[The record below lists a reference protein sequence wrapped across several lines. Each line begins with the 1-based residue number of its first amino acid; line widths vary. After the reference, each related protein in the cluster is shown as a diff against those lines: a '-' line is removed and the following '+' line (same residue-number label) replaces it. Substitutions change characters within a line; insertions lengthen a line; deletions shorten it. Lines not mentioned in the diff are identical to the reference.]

1 MAART
6 TTALNPAPNTAARRR
21 FLGAASAL
29 LLPVVATTVPRL
41 AQAATI
47 LAVRTWPAEE
57 YTRVTLELDSELK
70 AEHFVLDGPHR
81 LVVDIEGLRMD
92 AAINDLITRIQP
104 QDPYIA
110 SIRAAQNRPDVV
122 RLVLDLKQAIAPQVF
137 TLKPIGDYQY
147 RLVLDLYP
155 RVAQD
160 PILALLE
167 QHATP
172 PGQSIDSD
180 DPLAQILENIAR
192 NQAGAA
198 SGSMSPSW
206 PDNAAMLPPP
216 APPRSGQTPSAPPQ
230 STARPITGPT
240 TRPTTKQPTTKP
252 ATRPAPPA
260 RSATPAKP
268 ARTRTRLI
276 AIDPGH
282 GGEDPGAI
290 GPGGTREKDVAL
302 QIARRLKAKID
313 AQPNLRAYLTRD
325 GDYFVPLHVRVQ
337 KARRVKADLFVSIH
351 ADAWVKPS
359 ARGASV
365 FALSERGAT
374 STAARWLADKENAAD
389 LIGGI
394 NLGSQNKQVAQVLL
408 DLSTTA
414 QINDSL
420 KVGGQVLNQLK
431 TVNRLHKPQ
440 VEQAGFAVLKAPD
453 IPSILV
459 ETAFISNPEEEKLL
473 KTPAHQERLATAMLT
488 GIQRYLA
495 AWPAAVMA

>member
-6 TTALNPAPNTAARRR
+6 GTALTAADTLARRR
-21 FLGAASAL
+21 FLRATGAL
-29 LLPVVATTVPRL
+29 LLPVVPLVPRL

-57 YTRVTLELDSELK
+57 YTRVTLELDSDLH
-70 AEHFVLDGPHR
+70 ARHFVLEDPRR

-92 AAINDLITRIQP
+92 AGINALIARIQP

-110 SIRAAQNRPDVV
+110 SIRAAQNRTDVV
-122 RLVLDLKQAIAPQVF
+122 RLVLDLKQPIAPQVF

-155 RVAQD
+155 QVAQD
-160 PILALLE
+160 PILALLQ
-167 QHATP
+167 QHAAP
-172 PGQSIDSD
+172 AQGASLPGSSNGVHGSPHE

-192 NQAGAA
+192 NQSGAAGAGNGTA
-198 SGSMSPSW
+198 PSFI
-206 PDNAAMLPPP
+206 APP
-216 APPRSGQTPSAPPQ
+216 AAPPATPPAQ
-230 STARPITGPT
+230 TARPT
-240 TRPTTKQPTTKP
+240 TPPGSAKTTTKP
-252 ATRPAPPA
+252 ATKPATAPPA
-260 RSATPAKP
+260 RANPSRP
-268 ARTRTRLI
+268 RLI

-302 QIARRLKAKID
+302 QIARRLKANID

-394 NLGSQNKQVAQVLL
+394 NLGGQNKQVAQVLL

-420 KVGGQVLNQLK
+420 KIGGQVLNQLK
-431 TVNRLHKPQ
+431 TVNRLHKPR

-473 KTPAHQERLATAMLT
+473 KSPAHQERLARAMLV

-495 AWPAAVMA
+495 AWPAAVLA

>member
-1 MAART
+1 MAARLAST
-6 TTALNPAPNTAARRR
+6 LNTPSRRC

-29 LLPVVATTVPRL
+29 LLPVVATTIPRL

-57 YTRVTLELDSELK
+57 YTRVTLELDSELR
-70 AEHFVLDGPHR
+70 AEHFVLNDPHR

-92 AAINDLITRIQP
+92 AAINELITRIQP

-122 RLVLDLKQAIAPQVF
+122 RLVLDLKQAIVPQVF

-167 QHATP
+167 QHAAP
-172 PGQSIDSD
+172 PGQRLASD

-192 NQAGAA
+192 NQ

-230 STARPITGPT
+230 STVKPITGPT

-252 ATRPAPPA
+252 APPA

-268 ARTRTRLI
+268 ARPRTRLI

-473 KTPAHQERLATAMLT
+473 KTPAHQERLAGAMLT

-495 AWPAAVMA
+495 AWPSAVVA